1 VATVGLAAGV
11 TDRILSLP
19 GWLVLVLV
27 FAFPA
32 LEASA
37 FLGFVF
43 PGEIAVILGGV
54 AASRGMVPLWAVIAA
69 AVSGAIIGDSI
80 GYLIGRR
87 WGTHLLQGTVGR
99 LPVIRTHLDKNL
111 ESARAYVQ
119 RRQGSAVFFGRFTA
133 ALRALVPGLA
143 GLSDV
148 HYPTFLAYNV
158 AGGTLWGAG
167 FAVLGYVAGASYHRV
182 EKIAGQAGLIL
193 LGVIV
198 AGLITSRLVRR
209 FAARSPGL
217 KAVGDRLAAT
227 PPLAWVRRRFPAQVA
242 WGRRRL
248 DAHSPRGFW
257 LTFTVAA
264 GALAA
269 WAFGGLTQDV
279 TGHDDTA
286 LADPHV
292 TTWVVAHRTEWLT
305 SALKVLTWLGSTA
318 VIIPAGLAIGLYFL
332 IRRRDWR
339 PLAVLTAAVAGAV
352 GLWLII
358 KPLVGRPRPPA
369 AIWIGHYPGA
379 AFPSGHATQSIAFY
393 AMLAIVLGAGLSVRR
408 RALLWSAAAL
418 VVLIVGASR
427 IYLGAHWLTDVL
439 AGYALGACWVAI
451 VVAVLLITSSGTGR
465 VRPVRERGQA
475 PTPGHQNRQKPHS
488 PASRPA
494 KARYAA
500 TGPASGTAARRRAQ
514 PRVRRTS
521 LTRRTAPRAAA
532 DVADRLGSTAD
543 HAHAWQG
550 TEPNRHAAACQRWL
564 VARMQPQSPGVRPLR
579 GGRGDVRLLWVTE
592 LGRSSK
598 DDVERFVER
607 APAASP
613 CNVCFLGIGVWYLRR

>member
-1 VATVGLAAGV
+1 MATMSLAAGF

-37 FLGFVF
+37 FVGFVF

-54 AASRGMVPLWAVIAA
+54 AASRGTVPLWAVIAA
-69 AVSGAIIGDSI
+69 AVSGAIIWDSV
-80 GYLIGRR
+80 GYLVGRR
-87 WGTHLLQGTVGR
+87 WGTHLLHGTIGR

-111 ESARAYVQ
+111 GSARAYVQ
-119 RRQGSAVFFGRFTA
+119 RPQGSAVFFGRFTA
-133 ALRALVPGLA
+133 ALRVLVPGLA
-143 GLSDV
+143 GISEV
-148 HYPTFLAYNV
+148 HYPTFLVYNV
-158 AGGTLWGAG
+158 AGGTLWGSG

-182 EKIAGQAGLIL
+182 ERIAGQAGLVL
-193 LGVIV
+193 LGLIV
-198 AGLITSRLVRR
+198 AGLIAARLARH

-217 KAVGDRLAAT
+217 KAIGDRAAAI
-227 PPLAWVRRRFPAQVA
+227 PPLTWARRRFPAQVA
-242 WGRRRL
+242 WGRPRL
-248 DAHSPRGFW
+248 DPRSPRGFW
-257 LTFTVAA
+257 LTFTIAA

-292 TTWVVAHRTEWLT
+292 TAWVVAHRTEWLT

-339 PLAVLTAAVAGAV
+339 PLALLTAAVAGAV

-358 KPLVGRPRPPA
+358 KPFVGRPRPPA

-393 AMLAIVLGAGLSVRR
+393 AMLAIVLGAGLSPRR
-408 RALLWSAAAL
+408 RAILWGAAAL

-439 AGYALGACWVAI
+439 GGYALGASWVAI
-451 VVAVLLITSSGTGR
+451 VVAVLLITSPGIGR

-475 PTPGHQNRQKPHS
+475 PTPGHQNKQKPHS
-488 PASRPA
+488 PA
-494 KARYAA
+494 
-500 TGPASGTAARRRAQ
+500 
-514 PRVRRTS
+514 
-521 LTRRTAPRAAA
+521 
-532 DVADRLGSTAD
+532 
-543 HAHAWQG
+543 
-550 TEPNRHAAACQRWL
+550 
-564 VARMQPQSPGVRPLR
+564 PGGLR
-579 GGRGDVRLLWVTE
+579 GVPSDPTVPQ
-592 LGRSSK
+592 
-598 DDVERFVER
+598 
-607 APAASP
+607 APTTTTKAYISADP
-613 CNVCFLGIGVWYLRR
+613 D